1 MPSNSLPSRLNQFHN
16 DTLGCANAGE
26 LDTLHILPKNDSFT
40 NDLISLSVDGFKRFR
55 ALGPW
60 GYMFASCLALGMSQG
75 YVGTWEGVFI
85 LQDFSLSMY
94 R

>member
-1 MPSNSLPSRLNQFHN
+1 MPSDTLPARLNQFRY

-26 LDTLHILPKNDSFT
+26 LDTLNIPPKDDSFT
-40 NDLISLSVDGFKRFR
+40 NDLSSLSVDGFKRFR

-75 YVGTWEGVFI
+75 YVGTWEGLFI